1 MASSRLG
8 EGGVAASHRRNRI
21 SVAPVAGARASSWL
35 KPDAPFLPKLV
46 NFGKV
51 IPEFAAFKQEF
62 YGFLDQALAHLF
74 ALRPDLAMI
83 GPVELWRWC
92 AAAEKYGAIYFLCRR
107 EACALAPIF
116 HDNVRTVRRISR
128 VLRAGGLSNRL
139 FNYAV
144 CAWVH
149 SDGERRN
156 YSRIRLPRNGI
167 MSAGG
172 REIYVNKSDFKGVS
186 PKQVF
191 EQPVA
196 LYDLHDFVH
205 HVCSRV
211 SSELYGCRYFGVFSS
226 FERGLQSLVR
236 DHRHASAE
244 PNLFGDSLMFR
255 QLSLGLFDSLYDSG
269 ASDSALVEAISAE
282 LSRYLRGETALLQP
296 STGQWLATHRVLDP
310 TELAVLSQNKAYEH
324 TASECEELLFVRGG
338 TDRADPFSGQDTPE
352 RIQAMAEAPLNYF
365 ERRNFLRHRAH
376 KRAYLLHARY
386 LREQYSP
393 GSATT
398 EFLDEIFDNLCFA
411 DHLAGRRLD
420 LFSRV
425 SELDGTLS
433 D

>member
-1 MASSRLG
+1 MAAWRHDN
-8 EGGVAASHRRNRI
+8 GGIAVGKIRGRD
-21 SVAPVAGARASSWL
+21 PAGARARAPSWL

-46 NFGKV
+46 NFEKV
-51 IPEFAAFKQEF
+51 VPAFAGFKLEF
-62 YGFLDQALAHLF
+62 YEFLDQALAHAF
-74 ALRPDLAMI
+74 ALRPGLESMAA
-83 GPVELWRWC
+83 PELWRWC

-107 EACALAPIF
+107 EARALASIARD
-116 HDNVRTVRRISR
+116 HAETMRRLSR
-128 VLRAGGLSNRL
+128 ALREDRLSDRL

-149 SDGERRN
+149 SDAGRRN

-172 REIYVNKSDFKGVS
+172 REIYVNKGDFKDVS
-186 PKQVF
+186 PAQSF
-191 EQPVA
+191 EQSEA

-211 SSELYGCRYFGVFSS
+211 SSELYGCRYFGVFSG
-226 FERGLQSLVR
+226 FERGLQALVR
-236 DHRHASAE
+236 DHRHASPE

-255 QLSLGLFDSLYDSG
+255 QLSLGLFDSLHEEG
-269 ASDSALVEAISAE
+269 ASDSELVDAISVE
-282 LSRYLRGETALLQP
+282 LSHYLRGEKALLQP
-296 STGQWLATHRVLDP
+296 STGQWLATDRALDP
-310 TELAVLSQNKAYEH
+310 TALAVLSQNKAYEH

-338 TDRADPFSGQDTPE
+338 AGRSDPLSDLDTPE

-376 KRAYLLHARY
+376 KRAYLLHARH
-386 LREQYSP
+386 LREQHP
-393 GSATT
+393 PDSATT

-420 LFSRV
+420 LFHRV
-425 SELDGTLS
+425 SELDGALS
-433 D
+433 N